1 MRAMYKI
8 LVALSVALLVQGN
21 RVLHHPVPDYA
32 DVHQPVRHLA
42 RGLDVFDAAP
52 RFSDRV
58 EQDYADVHQP
68 VQSDDVDPLVD
79 FDYDYGHTNLGHSIG
94 LGSLSGLS
102 RIHERGLARGSG
114 SNLLGGL
121 GGFSGLQGNIVLQ
134 PVQSDYADQPVDF
147 DYDYGH
153 TNLGQSIGLGS
164 LSGLSRIH
172 ERGLARGSGSNLL
185 GGLGAF
191 SGLQVQG
198 NKVLHHPVSDYAD
211 VHQPVQSDYF
221 DVDQPVDFNFD
232 YGHTNLGHSIGR
244 GSLSGLSRIHERGLA
259 RGSGG
264 NLLGGLGAFSGLP
277 SRLPV
282 GGGVRGGLSAYPGPV
297 IDDSS
302 IDPRF
307 LSLSGAGDY
316 FVGSHR
322 ADNP

>member
-68 VQSDDVDPLVD
+68 VQSDDVDQLVD

-121 GGFSGLQGNIVLQ
+121 GAFSGLQVQGNRVLHQ
-134 PVQSDYADQPVDF
+134 PVQSDYADVHQPVQSDDVEQPVDF

-153 TNLGQSIGLGS
+153 TNLGQSIGFGS
-164 LSGLSRIH
+164 LSRPSRIH
-172 ERGLARGSGSNLL
+172 ERS
-185 GGLGAF
+185 
-191 SGLQVQG
+191 
-198 NKVLHHPVSDYAD
+198 
-211 VHQPVQSDYF
+211 
-221 DVDQPVDFNFD
+221 
-232 YGHTNLGHSIGR
+232 
-244 GSLSGLSRIHERGLA
+244 LA

-282 GGGVRGGLSAYPGPV
+282 GGGVR
-297 IDDSS
+297 
-302 IDPRF
+302 
-307 LSLSGAGDY
+307 
-316 FVGSHR
+316 
-322 ADNP
+322 

>member
-114 SNLLGGL
+114 SNRLGGL
-121 GGFSGLQGNIVLQ
+121 GASSGMQVQGNRVLHQ
-134 PVQSDYADQPVDF
+134 PVQSDYADVKQPVQSDDVDQPVDF
-147 DYDYGH
+147 DYGH

-185 GGLGAF
+185 GGLGGF
-191 SGLQVQG
+191 SGLQG
-198 NKVLHHPVSDYAD
+198 NRVL
-211 VHQPVQSDYF
+211 QPVQSDY
-221 DVDQPVDFNFD
+221 
-232 YGHTNLGHSIGR
+232 
-244 GSLSGLSRIHERGLA
+244 A
-259 RGSGG
+259 
-264 NLLGGLGAFSGLP
+264 
-277 SRLPV
+277 
-282 GGGVRGGLSAYPGPV
+282 
-297 IDDSS
+297 
-302 IDPRF
+302 
-307 LSLSGAGDY
+307 
-316 FVGSHR
+316 
-322 ADNP
+322 